1 MWQHEGDIDSCRALL
16 RRAEERVA
24 VLLAQHQCGDHRAS
38 LPLSPEGTAYVH
50 MGLWGAAGGA
60 HGKVK
65 DLLVALLAQQ
75 VMRVCVCVRSGIAGF
90 GRLGQILHA

>member
-1 MWQHEGDIDSCRALL
+1 M
-16 RRAEERVA
+16 
-24 VLLAQHQCGDHRAS
+24 
-38 LPLSPEGTAYVH
+38 H

>member
-1 MWQHEGDIDSCRALL
+1 M
-16 RRAEERVA
+16 A

-75 VMRVCVCVRSGIAGF
+75 VMRVCVRSGIAGL